1 MKKLS
6 LLLVLFALIFLTGCS
21 DDEESS
27 PLSFIDMYKVD
38 LTEPEGTTYVGD
50 FYPLYEGYA
59 LYYTGSVDMLT
70 EMNIPGM
77 DPIEEPTIAP
87 AVGML

>member
-6 LLLVLFALIFLTGCS
+6 LLLILFTLMYLTGCS

-27 PLSFIDMYKVD
+27 PLSFIDKYKVD

-50 FYPLYEGYA
+50 FYPDSQRAGW
-59 LYYTGSVDMLT
+59 SIFVF
-70 EMNIPGM
+70 
-77 DPIEEPTIAP
+77 
-87 AVGML
+87 